1 MIEPNKS
8 RDANDNDA
16 VGEALSPV
24 ATEEGSVHAEQ
35 QGSGTVTIARPL
47 TDDELQDV
55 PASSRWD
62 RATKR
67 TVIVML
73 IIVGSVAL
81 WLIRP
86 VLPILIFA
94 GMIAYLLSP
103 IVDLFDRLHIPRSL
117 STIMLFTMLLVGFI
131 LLPVLLIPVLLSQLS
146 SLANYNPQQ
155 ITRDV
160 IIWLGNSLDNLP
172 DVITFPMLGIEFPI
186 GNSLQELQENFQ
198 QYLVIPTLAEL
209 LNYMQQV
216 IGTTTTVVSS
226 TAIFGIS
233 VVGGIVQFLFT
244 FLVIFFISLYLTK
257 DAPRIRSY
265 VQGLFPP
272 SYQPEF
278 GELLRR
284 ISRIWQ
290 AFFRGQI
297 LLCLIIGLATWISLE
312 LAGMPGALILGAVA
326 GALEIVPNLGPTLAM
341 IPAVIVALI
350 QGSDTLGPLGIDNAS
365 FALITVGIYFLIQQ
379 LENNIIVPRVIGD
392 SVNLH
397 PVIVICGVVVG
408 FNMGGVLGAFLAA
421 PVVASTRVIGGYF
434 HAKLLDYPPFQ
445 ERTAIEKPRIRTYR
459 RTLKGEEIRRMLP
472 LTQSSPALPA
482 KHPDSG
488 QSGSAPTDD
497 GPADDGSA
505 QTEKR
510 QDGESPPS

>member
-1 MIEPNKS
+1 MEANIRREDDGVDDAGESLTPLADEGKNIENAGVTNE
-8 RDANDNDA
+8 RAA
-16 VGEALSPV
+16 V
-24 ATEEGSVHAEQ
+24 
-35 QGSGTVTIARPL
+35 ARPVGGTITGDL
-47 TDDELQDV
+47 FTSPSTDWDDV

-67 TVIVML
+67 TVLVML
-73 IIVGSVAL
+73 IIIGGVIL
-81 WLIRP
+81 WLAQP

-94 GMIAYLLSP
+94 GIIAYLLSP
-103 IVDLFDRLHIPRSL
+103 IVDLLDRIHIPRSL
-117 STIMLFTMLLVGFI
+117 SAIVLFALLLIGFI
-131 LLPVLLIPVLLSQLS
+131 LLPVLLIPVLLNQLS

-160 IIWLGNSLDNLP
+160 IVWFGNTLDNLP
-172 DVITFPMLGIEFPI
+172 EMITIPIIGLQFPI
-186 GNSLQELQENFQ
+186 GNSMQELQENFQ

-226 TAIFGIS
+226 TAVIGIS

-244 FLVIFFISLYLTK
+244 FLVIFFMSLYLTI
-257 DAPRIRSY
+257 DAPRIRNY

-297 LLCLIIGLATWISLE
+297 LLCLIIGVATWGSLE

-350 QGSDTLGPLGIDNAS
+350 QGSDVLGPMGIDNVS

-397 PVIVICGVVVG
+397 PVVIICGVVVG
-408 FNMGGVLGAFLAA
+408 FNIGGVLGAFLAA
-421 PVVASTRVIGGYF
+421 PVVASLRVIGGYI

-445 ERTAIEKPRIRTYR
+445 GAIGVEKPRIHTYR

-472 LTQSSPALPA
+472 PTEQPQSPSVEA
-482 KHPDSG
+482 KE
-488 QSGSAPTDD
+488 DD
-497 GPADDGSA
+497 
-505 QTEKR
+505 EL
-510 QDGESPPS
+510 PPSSAATVST

>member
-1 MIEPNKS
+1 MTDFTQS
-8 RDANDNDA
+8 RDEKGNGAANTTR
-16 VGEALSPV
+16 EPV
-24 ATEEGSVHAEQ
+24 VENSKAEQ
-35 QGSGTVTIARPL
+35 GTTQVVTVAHI
-47 TDDELQDV
+47 DDLEV

-67 TVIVML
+67 TVIVLM
-73 IIVGSVAL
+73 IIFGAVVL
-81 WLIRP
+81 WLIQP

-94 GMIAYLLSP
+94 GIIAYLLSP
-103 IVDLFDRLHIPRSL
+103 IVDLLDRLRVPRSL
-117 STIMLFTMLLVGFI
+117 STIVLFMLLLIGFI
-131 LLPVLLIPVLLSQLS
+131 LLPVLLIPVLLNQLS

-160 IIWLGNSLDNLP
+160 INWLGNSIDNLP
-172 DVITFPMLGIEFPI
+172 EMLTVPMLGLQFPI
-186 GNSLQELQENFQ
+186 GNTLQELQANFQ
-198 QYLVIPTLAEL
+198 QYLVIPTLGEL

-226 TAIFGIS
+226 TAVIGFS
-233 VVGGIVQFLFT
+233 VVGGIVQFFFT
-244 FLVIFFISLYLTK
+244 FLVIFFMSLYLTK
-257 DAPRIRSY
+257 DAPTIRSY

-297 LLCLIIGLATWISLE
+297 ILCLTIGVTTWLSLE

-326 GALEIVPNLGPTLAM
+326 GVLEIVPNLGPTLSM

-350 QGSDTLGPLGIDNAS
+350 QGSTVLGPLGIDKMS

-379 LENNIIVPRVIGD
+379 LENNIVVPRVIGD

-397 PVIVICGVVVG
+397 PIVVICGVVIG
-408 FNMGGVLGAFLAA
+408 FNVAGLLGAFLAA
-421 PVVASTRVIGGYF
+421 PVIASLRVIGGYI
-434 HAKLLDYPPFQ
+434 HAKLLDYPPFDG
-445 ERTAIEKPRIRTYR
+445 RIGVAPPRPRTYR
-459 RTLKGEEIRRMLP
+459 RTLRGEDIRRMVLRKS
-472 LTQSSPALPA
+472 TSSLPA
-482 KHPDSG
+482 DSALTG
-488 QSGSAPTDD
+488 DANATARPNL
-497 GPADDGSA
+497 
-505 QTEKR
+505 R
-510 QDGESPPS
+510 

>member
-1 MIEPNKS
+1 MIDSNAR
-8 RDANDNDA
+8 RDDDGSDA
-16 VGEALSPV
+16 AGESLNPV
-24 ATEEGSVHAEQ
+24 AKEAQPEQAEQ
-35 QGSGTVTIARPL
+35 AQSVTVTSARPL
-47 TDDELQDV
+47 AEDVLGDV

-67 TVIVML
+67 TVVVLL
-73 IIVGSVAL
+73 IIVGGVML
-81 WLIRP
+81 WLIQP

-94 GMIAYLLSP
+94 GIIAYLLSP
-103 IVDLFDRLHIPRSL
+103 IVDFFDRLRIPRSL
-117 STIMLFTMLLVGFI
+117 STVLLFTLLLVAFI
-131 LLPVLLIPVLLSQLS
+131 LLPVLLIPVLLNQLS

-160 IIWLGNSLDNLP
+160 ITWLSNSLDNLP
-172 DVITFPMLGIEFPI
+172 DVITFPMLGLEFPI
-186 GNSLQELQENFQ
+186 GNSLQELQANFQ

-226 TAIFGIS
+226 TAVIGIS

-244 FLVIFFISLYLTK
+244 FLVIFFMSLYLTK
-257 DAPRIRSY
+257 DAPKIRSY

-297 LLCLIIGLATWISLE
+297 LLCLIIGVSTWLSLE

-350 QGSDTLGPLGIDNAS
+350 QGSDVLGPMGIDNVS

-397 PVIVICGVVVG
+397 PIIVICGVVVG
-408 FNMGGVLGAFLAA
+408 FSVGGVLGAFLAA
-421 PVVASTRVIGGYF
+421 PVIASMRVIGGYI

-445 ERTAIEKPRIRTYR
+445 GRIGAEKPRIRSYR

-472 LTQSSPALPA
+472 TTNPTPQPSTER
-482 KHPDSG
+482 
-488 QSGSAPTDD
+488 APEED
-497 GPADDGSA
+497 
-505 QTEKR
+505 
-510 QDGESPPS
+510 SPPSTAPAST

>member
-1 MIEPNKS
+1 VIDSNER
-8 RDANDNDA
+8 RDGDGNEAAGESLGSVAN
-16 VGEALSPV
+16 EPV
-24 ATEEGSVHAEQ
+24 ANEDDAGQAKEPQ
-35 QGSGTVTIARPL
+35 RDTVAIARPL
-47 TDDELQDV
+47 TDDELKDV

-73 IIVGSVAL
+73 IIVGSVLL

-94 GMIAYLLSP
+94 VIIAYLLSP
-103 IVDLFDRLHIPRSL
+103 IVDLFDRLRIPRSL
-117 STIMLFTMLLVGFI
+117 STILLFMLLLLGVI
-131 LLPVLLIPVLLSQLS
+131 LLPVLLIPVLLNQLS

-160 IIWLGNSLDNLP
+160 IVWLGNTLDNLP
-172 DVITFPMLGIEFPI
+172 DVITFPMLGVEFPI
-186 GNSLQELQENFQ
+186 GNSMQELQENFQ

-226 TAIFGIS
+226 TAVIGIS

-257 DAPRIRSY
+257 DAPRIRTY

-297 LLCLIIGLATWISLE
+297 LLCLIIGFATWISLE

-379 LENNIIVPRVIGD
+379 LENNIIVPRVIGE

-408 FNMGGVLGAFLAA
+408 FNVGGVLGAFLAA
-421 PVVASTRVIGGYF
+421 PVVASMRVIGGYI

-445 ERTAIEKPRIRTYR
+445 ERIGIERPRTRTYR

-472 LTQSSPALPA
+472 LAKSSPMVPP
-482 KHPDSG
+482 KQMPDG
-488 QSGSAPTDD
+488 QP
-497 GPADDGSA
+497 
-505 QTEKR
+505 
-510 QDGESPPS
+510 SPEQPSPE